1 MLITQKSGVVGAPS
15 GKILSPGQRL
25 SLFACQRHLASDKI
39 KKKNKQIRQKPAD
52 NTANVKMK

>member
-25 SLFACQRHLASDKI
+25 SLFACQHHLASDKI
-39 KKKNKQIRQKPAD
+39 KKKISK
-52 NTANVKMK
+52 